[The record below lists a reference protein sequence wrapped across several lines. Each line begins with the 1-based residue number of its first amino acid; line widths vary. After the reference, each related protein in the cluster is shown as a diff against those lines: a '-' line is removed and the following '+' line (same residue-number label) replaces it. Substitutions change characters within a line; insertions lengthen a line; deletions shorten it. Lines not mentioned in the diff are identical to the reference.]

1 MDACRDRAGR
11 ARSADLLAE
20 AGGALVGNPLPE
32 WSARL
37 DALRALLRPRARE
50 ALAAVHAQRKE
61 LGRRLPSDARRALL
75 GGGYWKAWTRKPAA
89 LTAGEGESPPARAE
103 HQGAPRADPGA
114 VSTRTVALAG
124 ARSRLVVR
132 SAGMQKLVGILD
144 RLRGNEIPV
153 LIQGETG
160 TGKELVARVIHEES
174 SRAAGPFR
182 VVDCATI
189 PSGLLESELF
199 GARAGAFTGIERDRT
214 GILAQADGGTIL
226 IDEIGGVEPEVQ
238 GKLLRVLDS
247 GGFRPVGAE
256 EEIKVDA
263 RFLFST
269 SRDLEGEVKEGL
281 FRRDLYHRIRVLA
294 LEVPPLRDRPEDF
307 EDLAR
312 RLLSEA
318 GEPVPEIDR
327 RALEKMRK
335 FEWPGNVRELKN
347 FLARARVECPGRI
360 TVASVDAAR
369 RDPKTSTFFPR
380 NLLVDDPL
388 PALQERLERDYIL
401 YHLRRLDG
409 DTRALSRFL
418 GLSRRQF
425 YRRCARHGIRLRE
438 L

>member
-1 MDACRDRAGR
+1 
-11 ARSADLLAE
+11 LL
-20 AGGALVGNPLPE
+20 
-32 WSARL
+32 
-37 DALRALLRPRARE
+37 
-50 ALAAVHAQRKE
+50 Q
-61 LGRRLPSDARRALL
+61 
-75 GGGYWKAWTRKPAA
+75 GGYWKAWTRKPAA
-89 LTAGEGESPPARAE
+89 PAAGEGERAPAGVE
-103 HQGAPRADPGA
+103 HHAPPRADPGSI
-114 VSTRTVALAG
+114 STRHLALAG
-124 ARSRLVVR
+124 ARSRLVMR
-132 SAGMQKLVGILD
+132 SAGMRRLVEILD
-144 RLRGNEIPV
+144 RLRGTEIPV

-174 SRAAGPFR
+174 PRAEAPFR

-199 GARAGAFTGIERDRT
+199 GARAGAFTGIERDRP
-214 GILAQADGGTIL
+214 GILEQAGGGTIL
-226 IDEIGGVEPEVQ
+226 IDEIGGAEPDVQ

-247 GGFRPVGAE
+247 GGFRPVGGE
-256 EEIKVDA
+256 EERKADV

-307 EDLAR
+307 EDLVR

-318 GEPVPEIDR
+318 GEPAPEIDR
-327 RALEKMRK
+327 RALERIRRL
-335 FEWPGNVRELKN
+335 EWPGNVRELKN
-347 FLARARVECPGRI
+347 FLARVRVESPGRI

-380 NLLVDDPL
+380 NLLTDAPL

-401 YHLRRLDG
+401 YHLRRLGG

-425 YRRCARHGIRLRE
+425 YRRCTRLGIRLRE